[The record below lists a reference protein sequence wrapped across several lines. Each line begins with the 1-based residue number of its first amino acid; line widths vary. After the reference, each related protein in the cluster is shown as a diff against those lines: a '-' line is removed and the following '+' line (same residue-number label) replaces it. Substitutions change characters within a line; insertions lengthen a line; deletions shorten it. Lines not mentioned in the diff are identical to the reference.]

1 MRISVTVSIMASQD
15 AKELPLALTIT
26 LFSFC
31 PYGTKRERDY
41 VIPCD
46 RPSPNLDTP
55 FILHLVLFHFF
66 ILSASQPIFFCP
78 NNIMYH

>member
-15 AKELPLALTIT
+15 AKELPIALTIP

-31 PYGTKRERDY
+31 PQGTKRDY
-41 VIPCD
+41 VTPYD

-55 FILHLVLFHFF
+55 FILALVLFHFF
-66 ILSASQPIFFCP
+66 ILSASQPISFCR
-78 NNIMYH
+78 NDIMYY